1 MPPPSSGHGGS
12 PRPGEPLR
20 IAYLSYRGKPH
31 VGGQGVYTRHLTK
44 ALVDLGHH
52 VEVLGGQPYPVLDP
66 RVPLVKLP
74 SLDIFNDTYPGRFP
88 AYWEIKHWQDLVEI
102 AQFSTGRFSEPLA
115 FSLQS
120 LALPRRPQA
129 RVRPRPRQPVPRLRH
144 LGHRPL
150 PARPRDPAPPDHEGS
165 GPRGGAHAPNAKKRR
180 SVNRW
185 YGFVKMQARVARQL
199 PRVVVVSENS
209 INDIHT
215 DFGVPRENMRLVP
228 VGVDPELFKPLPH
241 VERQPGRLITTASAD
256 VALKGLSYL
265 LEALAKLRTERDVT
279 LTVIG
284 RPKPGGRSAE
294 TIEKLGLTEVVSFV
308 SGVPDE
314 RIVELYAEAELAIV
328 PSLYEGFSL
337 PAAEAMATGTALV
350 ATTGGALP
358 EVTGTDGETVLS
370 CPAGDADAL
379 AATIRRGL
387 DDPALRAKVG
397 AAGRERVIS
406 RWSWTHTATAT
417 VEQYRELL
425 DMRARAG
432 QGRTS

>member
-1 MPPPSSGHGGS
+1 MPPPSDG
-12 PRPGEPLR
+12 PLR
-20 IAYLSYRGKPH
+20 VAYLSYRGKPH

-115 FSLQS
+115 FSLRAWRYLESRQQDFDLVHDNQCLGYGI
-120 LALPRRPQA
+120 LAIDRFLPVLETLHHPITKDRA
-129 RVRPRPRQPVPRLRH
+129 LEV
-144 LGHRPL
+144 
-150 PARPRDPAPPDHEGS
+150 
-165 GPRGGAHAPNAKKRR
+165 AHAPNAKKRR

-185 YGFVKMQARVARQL
+185 YGFVKMQARVARKL

-228 VGVDPELFKPLPH
+228 VGVDPELFKPLDH
-241 VERQPGRLITTASAD
+241 VARVPGRLITTASAD

-265 LEALAKLRTERDVT
+265 LEALAKLRTERDGLT

-294 TIEKLGLTEVVSFV
+294 TIERLGLTDAVTFV
-308 SGVPDE
+308 SGVTDE

-337 PAAEAMATGTALV
+337 PAAEAMATGIAVV

-370 CPAGDADAL
+370 CPPGDADAL

-397 AAGRERVIS
+397 AAGRER
-406 RWSWTHTATAT
+406 A
-417 VEQYRELL
+417 
-425 DMRARAG
+425 
-432 QGRTS
+432 